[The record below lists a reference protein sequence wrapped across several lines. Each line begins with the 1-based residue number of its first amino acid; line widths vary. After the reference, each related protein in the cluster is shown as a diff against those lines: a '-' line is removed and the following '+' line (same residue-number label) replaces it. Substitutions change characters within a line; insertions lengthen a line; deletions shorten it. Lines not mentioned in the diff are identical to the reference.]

1 MREAYLHLRLQVLRN
16 KYGPLHRHGE
26 GSLASSSHASR
37 RTSMESLHMSPESS
51 SPRLPRRQL
60 SATLSRGLV
69 PTKSAEASR
78 CASREGRSGRG

>member
-26 GSLASSSHASR
+26 GSLASSSHTSR
-37 RTSMESLHMSPESS
+37 RTSMESLHMSPEAS
-51 SPRLPRRQL
+51 SPRLPRRQH
-60 SATLSRGLV
+60 STTLSRGLV

-78 CASREGRSGRG
+78 